1 METTKKE
8 YDEFTQKI
16 LNGAAIALKKLV
28 LKLREMDEELVFS
41 RDGKI
46 VRVKA
51 KDIEV

>member
-1 METTKKE
+1 MENSLKSLIDMRLKLE
-8 YDEFTQKI
+8 QGMKI
-16 LNGAAIALKKLV
+16 SFKKLV

>member
-1 METTKKE
+1 MENSLKSLIDMRIKLE
-8 YDEFTQKI
+8 QGMKI
-16 LNGAAIALKKLV
+16 SFKKLV

>member
-8 YDEFTQKI
+8 YDEFTQTI